1 MSKRR
6 VVITGIGV
14 ISPNGIG
21 KENVW
26 QAMSSGKSG
35 VRLVDGFDVSV
46 FNTKIAAEVRDFDHF
61 KFGLTHDEVMRMD
74 RYVQFGVVA
83 GKMAIEDSGLDFS
96 KVNPERAG
104 VCLANAICGTKYM
117 EEEFA
122 LVTDDGK
129 NPIDPSKVRPD
140 LYDAAMF
147 NTPSIEISAK
157 YGFKGICNTL
167 STGCT
172 AGTDSIGFG
181 LETIQDGEQDIMVC
195 GAAEAPITPITFGA
209 FDVVNVLSCHND
221 NPEAAS
227 RPFDNKRDGFVLS
240 EGAGILILEE
250 LSHALS
256 RKARIYCEV
265 LGFGTSCNAFHMTD
279 LRADGLAMVNCI
291 NLALKDSG
299 MSPRQIDYINA
310 HGSSTRMN
318 DIFETNAYKMVFG
331 DYAYKLPISSL
342 KSMIGHPLAAAN
354 AIEMTVC
361 AMIFQRDLLPPTINQ
376 EEKDP
381 LCDLDYIPN
390 TARRKRVNTILKTS
404 SGFSGIH
411 SSLVLKRFG
420 E

>member
-1 MSKRR
+1 MQKRR

-21 KENVW
+21 KNNVW
-26 QAMSSGKSG
+26 HGMVSGTSG
-35 VRLVDGFDVSV
+35 VKLVDEFDVSM
-46 FNTKIAAEVRDFDHF
+46 FNTKIAAIVRDFDPF
-61 KFGLTHDEVMRMD
+61 RLGLTHEEAVRMD
-74 RYVQFGVVA
+74 RYVQFAVAA
-83 GKMAIEDSGLDFS
+83 GKMAVEDSSLDFS
-96 KVNPERAG
+96 KEDPQRIG

-129 NPIDPSKVRPD
+129 HPIDPSRVRAD

-147 NTPSIEISAK
+147 NTPSIELSAR
-157 YGFKGICNTL
+157 YGFKGICDTL

-172 AGTDSIGFG
+172 AGTDSLGFG
-181 LETIQDGEQDIMVC
+181 LETIQDGEHDIMVC
-195 GAAEAPITPITFGA
+195 GAAEAPLTPITFGA
-209 FDVVNVLSCHND
+209 FDVVNVLSARND
-221 NPEAAS
+221 EPHKAS

-250 LSHALS
+250 LIHA
-256 RKARIYCEV
+256 RKRNARIYAEV

-279 LRADGLAMVNCI
+279 LPADGTAMTECI
-291 NLALKDSG
+291 KLALSDAGIKARD
-299 MSPRQIDYINA
+299 IDYINA

-318 DIFETNAYKMVFG
+318 DIFETNAYKTIFG

-354 AIEMTVC
+354 AVELTVC
-361 AMIFQRDLLPPTINQ
+361 SMIFQKDILPPTINQ
-376 EEKDP
+376 NEPDP
-381 LCDLDYIPN
+381 KCDLDYIPN
-390 TARRKRVNTILKTS
+390 VARPKRVNMIIKTS

-411 SSLVLKRFG
+411 SALVLRRFEG
-420 E
+420 

>member
-1 MSKRR
+1 MNKRR

-14 ISPNGIG
+14 VSPNGIG
-21 KENVW
+21 KDNVW
-26 QAMSSGKSG
+26 KGMSGGISG
-35 VRLVDGFDVSV
+35 VKRVDGFDVSI
-46 FNTKIAAEVRDFDHF
+46 FNTKIAAEVRDFDPF
-61 KFGLTHDEVMRMD
+61 KLGLTHDEAMRMD

-83 GKMAIEDSGLDFS
+83 GDMAIKDSSLNLS
-96 KVNPERAG
+96 KENPEKIG

-122 LVTDDGK
+122 LVTDNGK
-129 NPIDPSKVRPD
+129 KPIDPRKVRKD

-147 NTPSIEISAK
+147 NTPSIEISAR
-157 YGFKGICNTL
+157 YGFKGICDTL

-172 AGTDSIGFG
+172 AGTDSLGFG
-181 LETIQDGEQDIMVC
+181 LETIQDGEHDVMVC

-209 FDVVNVLSCHND
+209 FDVVNVLSARND
-221 NPEAAS
+221 EPEKAS
-227 RPFDNKRDGFVLS
+227 RPFDKKRDGFVLS
-240 EGAGILILEE
+240 EGSGILVLEE
-250 LSHALS
+250 LNHALK
-256 RKARIYCEV
+256 RGAHIYAEV

-279 LRADGLAMVNCI
+279 LPADGQAMANCI
-291 NLALKDSG
+291 NLALKDAE
-299 MSPRQIDYINA
+299 MKPKEIEYISA

-331 DYAYKLPISSL
+331 DYAYKMPISSL

-354 AIEMTVC
+354 AVELTVC
-361 AMIFQRDLLPPTINQ
+361 SMIFEKNILPPTINQ

-390 TARRKRVNTILKTS
+390 QARSQKVNTILKTS

-411 SSLVLKRFG
+411 SSLILRRYNG
-420 E
+420 

>member
-1 MSKRR
+1 MHKRR
-6 VVITGIGV
+6 VVVTGIGT
-14 ISPNGIG
+14 ISPNGVG
-21 KENVW
+21 KINAWDAFV
-26 QAMSSGKSG
+26 AGKSG

-46 FNTKIAAEVRDFDHF
+46 FNTKIAAEVRDFDPF
-61 KFGLTHDEVMRMD
+61 KFGLTHEEAMRMD

-83 GKMAIEDSGLDFS
+83 GNMAIKDSGLDLS
-96 KVNPERAG
+96 REDPKSIG

-129 NPIDPSKVRPD
+129 NPIDPAKVRPD

-147 NTPSIEISAK
+147 NTPSIELSARHHFT
-157 YGFKGICNTL
+157 GTCSTL

-181 LETIQDGEQDIMVC
+181 LEAIQDGEQDVMIC

-209 FDVVNVLSCHND
+209 FDVVNVLSCRND
-221 NPEAAS
+221 NPQAAS
-227 RPFDNKRDGFVLS
+227 RPFDNKRDGFVLG
-240 EGAGILILEE
+240 EAAGILVLEE
-250 LSHALS
+250 LSHALK
-256 RKARIYCEV
+256 RNARIYCEV

-279 LRADGLAMVNCI
+279 LPADGAAMTSCI
-291 NLALKDSG
+291 ILALKDSG
-299 MSPRQIDYINA
+299 IKPQEIDYINA

-318 DIFETNAYKMVFG
+318 DIFETNAYKEVFG
-331 DYAYKLPISSL
+331 SYAYKLPISSL

-354 AIEMTVC
+354 AVELTIC
-361 AMIFQRDLLPPTINQ
+361 SMIFEKNILPPTINQ

-381 LCDLDYIPN
+381 LCDLNYIPN
-390 TARRKRVNTILKTS
+390 KAISKKVNTIIKTS

-411 SSLVLKRFG
+411 SSLVLRRFNG
-420 E
+420 

>member
-1 MSKRR
+1 MNKKR

-14 ISPNGIG
+14 VAPNGIG
-21 KENVW
+21 KENIW
-26 QAMSSGKSG
+26 KGMSGGISG
-35 VRLVDGFDVSV
+35 VKRVDGFDVSI
-46 FNTKIAAEVRDFDHF
+46 FNTKIAAEVRDFDSF
-61 KFGLTHDEVMRMD
+61 KLGLTHEEAMRMD

-83 GKMAIEDSGLDFS
+83 GDMAIKDSGLNIS
-96 KVNPERAG
+96 KEDPSRIG

-129 NPIDPSKVRPD
+129 KPIDPAKVRPD

-147 NTPSIEISAK
+147 NTPSIEISAR
-157 YGFKGICNTL
+157 YGFKGICDTL

-172 AGTDSIGFG
+172 AGTDSMGFG
-181 LETIQDGEQDIMVC
+181 LETIQDGEHDVMVC

-209 FDVVNVLSCHND
+209 FDVVNVLSVKND
-221 NPEAAS
+221 IPEQAS
-227 RPFDNKRDGFVLS
+227 RPFDKKRDGFVLS

-250 LSHALS
+250 LNHALK
-256 RKARIYCEV
+256 RGAHIYAEV

-279 LRADGLAMVNCI
+279 LPADGVAMANCI
-291 NLALKDSG
+291 NLALKDAC
-299 MSPRQIDYINA
+299 MKPKEIEYISA

-318 DIFETNAYKMVFG
+318 DIFETNAYKMVFS

-354 AIEMTVC
+354 AVELTVC
-361 AMIFQRDLLPPTINQ
+361 SMIFEKNILPPTINQ

-390 TARRKRVNTILKTS
+390 QARAQKVNTILKTS

-411 SSLVLKRFG
+411 SSLILRRYNG
-420 E
+420 

>member
-1 MSKRR
+1 MKRR
-6 VVITGIGV
+6 VVITGVGV

-26 QAMSSGKSG
+26 NAMSSGKSA
-35 VRLVDGFDVSV
+35 VKLVDGFDVSV
-46 FNTKIAAEVRDFDHF
+46 FNTKIAAEARDFDPF
-61 KFGLTHDEVMRMD
+61 KLGLTHDEAMRMD
-74 RYVQFGVVA
+74 RYVQFAVVVGDA
-83 GKMAIEDSGLDFS
+83 ALKDSGLDLS
-96 KVNPERAG
+96 CEDPERIG

-122 LVTDDGK
+122 LVTADGK
-129 NPIDPSKVRPD
+129 HPIDPSLVRPD

-147 NTPSIEISAK
+147 NTPSIEISARF
-157 YGFKGICNTL
+157 GLKGICNTL

-172 AGTDSIGFG
+172 AGTDSLGFA
-181 LETIQDGEQDIMVC
+181 LETIQDGEEDIMFA

-209 FDVVNVLSCHND
+209 FDVVNVLSARND
-221 NPEAAS
+221 DPEGAS

-250 LSHALS
+250 LNHALK
-256 RKARIYCEV
+256 RNARIYAEV
-265 LGFGTSCNAFHMTD
+265 IGFGTSCNAFHMTD
-279 LRADGLAMVNCI
+279 LPADGGAMAKCI
-291 NLALKDSG
+291 NLALKDAELK
-299 MSPRQIDYINA
+299 PTQVDYINA

-318 DIFETNAYKMVFG
+318 DIFETSAYKMVFG
-331 DYAYKLPISSL
+331 DYAYKLPASSL

-354 AIEMTVC
+354 AVELVVC
-361 AMIFQRDLLPPTINQ
+361 SMIFKKNILPPTINQ
-376 EEKDP
+376 EQKDP

-390 TARRKRVNTILKTS
+390 VAREKKADIILKTS

-411 SSLVLKRFG
+411 SSLILRRF